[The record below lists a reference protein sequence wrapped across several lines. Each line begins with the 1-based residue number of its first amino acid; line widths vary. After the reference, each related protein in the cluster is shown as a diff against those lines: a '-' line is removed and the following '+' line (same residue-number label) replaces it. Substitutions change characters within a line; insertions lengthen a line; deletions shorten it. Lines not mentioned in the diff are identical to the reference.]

1 VLVPLDR
8 IELDPEN
15 IRSAYGEEH
24 IANLRDAL
32 RAALVIGEEYINPP
46 EIYPIGPEKYR
57 VKHGNC
63 RILAA
68 TGVVDSL
75 HVFICEL
82 PASTAGKIVEQLS
95 ENLLQ
100 GGLNPLDT
108 GRALRRLRDLES
120 MSIGAIVSR
129 LREQG
134 LSKGRFWVTMR
145 IGLTELHPKVQ
156 DMVAHGRIAPRG
168 AWALRA
174 MPPSEQVEWAERIWN
189 GRWSFQTLTKEL
201 RAVGWLPKDFDE
213 KLEERGGGFREP
225 DGSAADHG
233 YMVPASPMG
242 PVEWQ
247 QARLGEDIRLAATG
261 TGPDGSQAF
270 PKEGRNGAVARRVEL
285 LAVSHVLTDPS
296 QRLSHQMADPSPLL
310 DLTDAERQLA
320 EEIHAIG
327 GKDAEASIALAKDG
341 LKEAATSKAAVIYA
355 LNGLRQVMQDTA
367 AIEGGSALAELL
379 AIRAEF
385 LLNQLR
391 GKR

>member
-1 VLVPLDR
+1 LVVSLAAARTTVLVPLDR

-261 TGPDGSQAF
+261 TGPDGAGWSSWRYRTCS
-270 PKEGRNGAVARRVEL
+270 PTHPSGCRTKWPTRARCWISR
-285 LAVSHVLTDPS
+285 TPS
-296 QRLSHQMADPSPLL
+296 DSWPRRSTPSGERIRKHPL
-310 DLTDAERQLA
+310 RSR
-320 EEIHAIG
+320 
-327 GKDAEASIALAKDG
+327 K
-341 LKEAATSKAAVIYA
+341 
-355 LNGLRQVMQDTA
+355 TA
-367 AIEGGSALAELL
+367 
-379 AIRAEF
+379 
-385 LLNQLR
+385 
-391 GKR
+391 